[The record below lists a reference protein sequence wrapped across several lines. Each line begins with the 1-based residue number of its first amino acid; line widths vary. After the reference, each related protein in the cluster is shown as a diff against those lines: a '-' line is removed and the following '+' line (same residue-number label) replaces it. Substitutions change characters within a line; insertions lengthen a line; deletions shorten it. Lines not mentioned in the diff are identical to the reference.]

1 MNLQVRAW
9 RSGDE
14 EPIVTSFNEAF
25 GEQRDAAYWR
35 WKYLH
40 GGTALAWLC
49 LNAQG
54 RVLAQLAA
62 HPVRWHSERG
72 EWRVGH
78 AGDTFALRT
87 PEAVHGRAMLKTLT
101 AFHRERHAQGDLA
114 LLFGFPSVTLQGLHA
129 TLQPLQG
136 DARAVRRWECAVPG
150 EGRAPGEGALRQQA
164 SVAERA
170 RERCAVPREPLLW
183 QLPSPAALDA
193 LWLRCAPRYGLACVR
208 DSAWVH
214 WRFVQRPDVQDYAF
228 VHSLQP
234 DGQLAAW
241 AVLRELGGVLW
252 LADLLWNGTDTA
264 LQALLAACQAQAM
277 QRHCTRLALW
287 LQGDAAATALLQ
299 RAGWQDT
306 TASHPVRLF
315 LHRYKQAPPAAW
327 VRDTL
332 YLTKADSDL
341 I

>member
-1 MNLQVRAW
+1 MSLQVRAW
-9 RSGDE
+9 REGDE
-14 EPIVTSFNEAF
+14 AHIVESFNTAF

-35 WKYLH
+35 WKYRH
-40 GGTALAWLC
+40 EGTALAWLC

-54 RVLAQLAA
+54 AVLAQLAA
-62 HPVRWHSERG
+62 HPVRWHSGQG

-78 AGDTFALRT
+78 AGDAFALRT
-87 PEAVHGRAMLKTLT
+87 PEAVHGRAMLRTIT
-101 AFHRERHAQGDLA
+101 AFHRERESKGDLA

-136 DARAVRRWECAVPG
+136 DTQAVRRWECPVPHAG
-150 EGRAPGEGALRQQA
+150 SEAQQTSMAADIGAHSARLHENLPG
-164 SVAERA
+164 
-170 RERCAVPREPLLW
+170 
-183 QLPSPAALDA
+183 QLPDSAALDA
-193 LWLRCAPRYGLACVR
+193 FWQRCAPRYGLACVR

-214 WRFVQRPDVQDYAF
+214 WRFGQRPDVQDYAF
-228 VHSLQP
+228 VHCQLP

-241 AVLRELGGVLW
+241 AVLRELNGVLW
-252 LADLLWNGTDTA
+252 LADLLWNGVDAT
-264 LQALLAACQAQAM
+264 LQTLLLACVTQARE
-277 QRHCTRLALW
+277 RHCTRLALW
-287 LQGDAAATALLQ
+287 LQGDAAATHVLQ
-299 RAGWQDT
+299 HSGWQDT

-315 LHRYKQAPPAAW
+315 LHCYEQAPPAAW